1 LPWFPV
7 FTIEPTL
14 RMDQPTIITL
24 LEKYARGTASPEEAV
39 QVAQWLQQT
48 SPEEFDAVIALC
60 NLPDNWTALPP
71 VSPEFAYRLETRLD
85 AQETGAAPA
94 RRGIVYLKRAAAA
107 AAVLVLSE
115 VARTWL
121 RRPAPQQV
129 AQALPVKSHA
139 APQPHA
145 PGGNHAVLT
154 LADGSTI
161 TLDSAQ
167 NGVLAQQGNTRIIKL
182 NNGQLAYNPPA
193 AGNNST
199 MVFNTIATPAGGQ
212 YQLNLPDGSKV
223 WLNAASSLRFPNH
236 FTGKERSVELKGEG
250 YFEIAH
256 NKDLPFRV
264 KVNDA
269 VVEVLGTHFNV
280 NAYSDERDVRTTLLE
295 GAVKMSKGAASVL
308 LAPGQQARLQ
318 KNGSMNLVQH
328 ADMEQ
333 AMAWKNGY
341 FQFDKA
347 DLPALM
353 RQIARWYDL
362 EVVYEGPVKHY
373 EFVGKIARTVYLDD
387 VLKALE
393 SSGVHYRMEGRRLV
407 IMS

>member
-1 LPWFPV
+1 
-7 FTIEPTL
+7 
-14 RMDQPTIITL
+14 MNQPTIIAL
-24 LEKYARGTASPEEAV
+24 LEKYARGTASPEEAA
-39 QVAQWLQQT
+39 QVTRWLQQT
-48 SPEEFDAVIALC
+48 SPEEFDAILALS
-60 NLPDNWTALPP
+60 NLPEEWKALPP
-71 VSPEFAYRLETRLD
+71 ISPEFAGRLETRLD
-85 AQETGAAPA
+85 AQEAGPMPV
-94 RRGIVYLKRAAAA
+94 RRGIIYLKRMAAA
-107 AAVLVLSE
+107 AAVLLL
-115 VARTWL
+115 AAGAFYWL
-121 RRPAPQQV
+121 RRPAPQPV
-129 AQALPVKSHA
+129 AQVTPKNNPAPLPN
-139 APQPHA
+139 A

-154 LADGSTI
+154 LADGSSI

-193 AGNNST
+193 AANSSAA
-199 MVFNTIATPAGGQ
+199 VFNTITTPAGGQ
-212 YQLNLPDGSKV
+212 YQLTLPDGSKV

-236 FTGKERSVELKGEG
+236 FTGNERSVELHGEG

-280 NAYSDERDVRTTLLE
+280 NAYSDEADVRTTLLE
-295 GAVKMSKGAASVL
+295 GAVKMSKGTASVL

-318 KNGSMNLVQH
+318 RNGSMNLVKH
-328 ADMEQ
+328 ADLEQ

-347 DLPALM
+347 DLPTLM
-353 RQIARWYDL
+353 RQIARWYNL
-362 EVVYEGPVKHY
+362 EVVYEGPVKNY
-373 EFVGKIARTVYLDD
+373 EFVGKIARNVYLAD

-407 IMS
+407 IIS